1 MRFPLHPLCLIC
13 WWILLSG
20 ATQQSCRIASNYSNS
35 ILKIQLTIQLPSAN
49 DDRKVVLPKKWRNCV
64 AIGTA
69 EPFQLLT
76 TSNTNDANF
85 SIHSLHYPWF
95 DFNSFNLIRFIQPV
109 GLSVL
114 INDTGTIW
122 IEVLLINIIWRNLIT
137 IYAWLKL
144 HSSIWHN
151 RRHVTSTDQINLNLR
166 KIPQISAFEM

>member
-35 ILKIQLTIQLPSAN
+35 IKKIQLTIQLPSAN

-95 DFNSFNLIRFIQPV
+95 DFNSFNLIRFIPRY
-109 GLSVL
+109 
-114 INDTGTIW
+114 D
-122 IEVLLINIIWRNLIT
+122 IT
-137 IYAWLKL
+137 DATSLQRTKSTQNYVKFHKFLHLKCNSW
-144 HSSIWHN
+144 HIQQSSNTNSCNFKQFWSI
-151 RRHVTSTDQINLNLR
+151 L
-166 KIPQISAFEM
+166 A